1 MLKIHKLGG
10 DELLSLLV
18 TVKVGVV
25 NLCEGLT
32 LDFLRIGLTITI
44 ITFKDTCPKG
54 GVLRLGIE
62 DYAIEVEKSSERGTT
77 MLVTLP
83 TRALGSLK

>member
-1 MLKIHKLGG
+1 MLCSKSTSWGG

-62 DYAIEVEKSSERGTT
+62 DYAIEVEKSC
-77 MLVTLP
+77 
-83 TRALGSLK
+83 LKHFIHHFF

>member
-44 ITFKDTCPKG
+44 ITFKDTCPK
-54 GVLRLGIE
+54 VVYCDSVSR
-62 DYAIEVEKSSERGTT
+62 TT
-77 MLVTLP
+77 P
-83 TRALGSLK
+83 SRSKRAA